1 MEKDMKADQVGQ
13 WKKSALRSSLIGAG
27 FLLFIVVGLFGAPF
41 HREGINDP
49 AAAQEGRESMSIA
62 DSGLAKAEAKPWVPT
77 EEPAGL
83 ETATFALG

>member
-1 MEKDMKADQVGQ
+1 MNVKRDHVGQ
-13 WKKSALRSSLIGAG
+13 WKKGALRSSLIVTG
-27 FLLFIVVGLFGAPF
+27 FVLCIVVGLFWAPF
-41 HREGINDP
+41 HREGIDDP

-62 DSGLAKAEAKPWVPT
+62 DSGLAKAEAKPWAPT